1 MLAPPPPPP
10 PTSKAAGEKSERNDF
25 LLVFGQKLVALL
37 FCVDGERS
45 TAVKAPRDRTSS
57 FDGESDFDEDLGPF
71 VQGTRVDVDVDTDD
85 DDDAAEPSAGST
97 PRRGDDEGGE
107 EAAVSVASA
116 VRAARALS
124 DGRPVEFDGAVHSPP
139 SSPCRPPPR
148 VDDAG

>member
-57 FDGESDFDEDLGPF
+57 FDGESDFDDEGPF
-71 VQGTRVDVDVDTDD
+71 VRRVDVDVDTDHD
-85 DDDAAEPSAGST
+85 DDGAEPSAGAT
-97 PRRGDDEGGE
+97 PRRGDDE

-116 VRAARALS
+116 VRAARAMS
-124 DGRPVEFDGAVHSPP
+124 DGRPVEFDGVVHSPP
-139 SSPCRPPPR
+139 SSPCIDDRRGDPR
-148 VDDAG
+148 ANAG

>member
-57 FDGESDFDEDLGPF
+57 FDGESDFDDEGPF
-71 VQGTRVDVDVDTDD
+71 VRRVDVDVDTDD
-85 DDDAAEPSAGST
+85 DDDGAEPSAGAT
-97 PRRGDDEGGE
+97 PRRGDDE

-116 VRAARALS
+116 VRAARAMS
-124 DGRPVEFDGAVHSPP
+124 DGRPVEFDGVVHSPP
-139 SSPCRPPPR
+139 SSPCIDDRRGDPR
-148 VDDAG
+148 ANAG